1 MDRKAERQRARFA
14 RIYRDIALLRRLG
27 ISSPAL
33 VAMGNLPTN
42 ESAP

>member
-1 MDRKAERQRARFA
+1 MGRKEEHQRVRFA
-14 RIYRDIALLRRLG
+14 RIYRDIALLPRLG

-33 VAMGNLPTN
+33 VAMGSLPTN